1 MDLFLSFN
9 GRINRAKWWLGFLV
23 LFVVQIV
30 LWFILGAV
38 FGLSTMGSF
47 DPNDP
52 AAAGAMVD
60 QMMSGMI
67 PMLILFAIFL
77 YPALALYAKRWHDR
91 NKSGW
96 WSLIMLVPMV
106 GAIWILIELGI
117 LRGTDGDNKYGP
129 DPLA

>member
-9 GRINRAKWWLGFLV
+9 GRINRAKWWLGLLILV
-23 LFVVQIV
+23 VAQMV
-30 LWFILGAV
+30 LWFILASI
-38 FGLSTMGSF
+38 FGLTAMGSF

-52 AAAGAMVD
+52 TAAGTMVD
-60 QMMSGMI
+60 QMSSAMI
-67 PMLILFAIFL
+67 PMLILVAVML
-77 YPALALYAKRWHDR
+77 YPGLALYTKRWHDR

-96 WSLIMLVPMV
+96 WSLIMLIPMV

-117 LRGTDGDNKYGP
+117 LRGTYGDNKYGP

>member
-1 MDLFLSFN
+1 MKGKVMDLFLSFN

-77 YPALALYAKRWHDR
+77 YPALADR
-91 NKSGW
+91 KS
-96 WSLIMLVPMV
+96 VV
-106 GAIWILIELGI
+106 
-117 LRGTDGDNKYGP
+117 
-129 DPLA
+129 